1 MNDPLLLLCYMSI
14 LFAANVLG
22 AVGGFGAGM
31 ISIPFLTQLFD
42 AKAVIMASTMTCVL
56 NLFIAVKN
64 WRHVD
69 LKRLFRILFYMC
81 IGLPIG
87 VYGLK
92 TLDVDAL
99 KHLLGGFML
108 VIGGYGIMK
117 LWIPRAAGVHLP
129 AWALRGCL
137 IAGGIVQG
145 AISSGGSL
153 ILLYAQ
159 QELEE
164 KNRFRA
170 TMALLW
176 TIVSLI
182 TVLQYMLMGT
192 LNRESLR
199 LFAEGVLPVLSG
211 IFAGGLLCR
220 RLGQRAFAYVINI
233 LIMFAGM
240 ISLCR

>member
-1 MNDPLLLLCYMSI
+1 M
-14 LFAANVLG
+14 V
-22 AVGGFGAGM
+22 
-31 ISIPFLTQLFD
+31 
-42 AKAVIMASTMTCVL
+42 
-56 NLFIAVKN
+56 
-64 WRHVD
+64 
-69 LKRLFRILFYMC
+69 
-81 IGLPIG
+81 
-87 VYGLK
+87 
-92 TLDVDAL
+92 
-99 KHLLGGFML
+99 
-108 VIGGYGIMK
+108 
-117 LWIPRAAGVHLP
+117 
-129 AWALRGCL
+129 
-137 IAGGIVQG
+137 

-199 LFAEGVLPVLSG
+199 LFAAGVLPVLSG

-220 RLGQRAFAYVINI
+220 RLSQRAFAYVINI

>member
-159 QELEE
+159 QELEGGNLGKLRE
-164 KNRFRA
+164 RFKPHG
-170 TMALLW
+170 
-176 TIVSLI
+176 I
-182 TVLQYMLMGT
+182 TLTASARLVKQDDRYVIEDDQEVEGTVRPVVFDIIYCVDEYYVYMLLRKEVDT
-192 LNRESLR
+192 WRRNR
-199 LFAEGVLPVLSG
+199 
-211 IFAGGLLCR
+211 
-220 RLGQRAFAYVINI
+220 
-233 LIMFAGM
+233 
-240 ISLCR
+240 

>member
-1 MNDPLLLLCYMSI
+1 
-14 LFAANVLG
+14 
-22 AVGGFGAGM
+22 M

-117 LWIPRAAGVHLP
+117 LWIPRAAGMHLP

-137 IAGGIVQG
+137 IAGGDCPGCHILRRKPDTFICAAGTGGEKQIQGHHGAFVDNCQPDYGAPVYADGNPEPGIPPSVCRGRASCAIRYLCGRAALQASGPACICLCNQYTDHVRGNDFPVQVTG
-145 AISSGGSL
+145 VRFRQEGSL
-153 ILLYAQ
+153 
-159 QELEE
+159 
-164 KNRFRA
+164 
-170 TMALLW
+170 
-176 TIVSLI
+176 
-182 TVLQYMLMGT
+182 
-192 LNRESLR
+192 LN
-199 LFAEGVLPVLSG
+199 PG
-211 IFAGGLLCR
+211 IFP
-220 RLGQRAFAYVINI
+220 
-233 LIMFAGM
+233 
-240 ISLCR
+240 

>member
-117 LWIPRAAGVHLP
+117 LWIPRAAGMHLP

-153 ILLYAQ
+153 ILL
-159 QELEE
+159 
-164 KNRFRA
+164 
-170 TMALLW
+170 
-176 TIVSLI
+176 
-182 TVLQYMLMGT
+182 
-192 LNRESLR
+192 
-199 LFAEGVLPVLSG
+199 
-211 IFAGGLLCR
+211 
-220 RLGQRAFAYVINI
+220 
-233 LIMFAGM
+233 
-240 ISLCR
+240 

>member
-42 AKAVIMASTMTCVL
+42 AKAVIMASTMTCDL

-99 KHLLGGFML
+99 KHLLRGFML
-108 VIGGYGIMK
+108 IIGGYGIMK

-129 AWALRGCL
+129 AWALRG
-137 IAGGIVQG
+137 
-145 AISSGGSL
+145 
-153 ILLYAQ
+153 
-159 QELEE
+159 
-164 KNRFRA
+164 
-170 TMALLW
+170 
-176 TIVSLI
+176 
-182 TVLQYMLMGT
+182 
-192 LNRESLR
+192 
-199 LFAEGVLPVLSG
+199 
-211 IFAGGLLCR
+211 
-220 RLGQRAFAYVINI
+220 
-233 LIMFAGM
+233 
-240 ISLCR
+240 

>member
-117 LWIPRAAGVHLP
+117 LWIPRAAGMHLP
-129 AWALRGCL
+129 AWALR
-137 IAGGIVQG
+137 
-145 AISSGGSL
+145 

-199 LFAEGVLPVLSG
+199 LFAAGVLPVLSG

>member
-1 MNDPLLLLCYMSI
+1 MPYPQAEPSVSRWVPTSPL
-14 LFAANVLG
+14 F
-22 AVGGFGAGM
+22 
-31 ISIPFLTQLFD
+31 
-42 AKAVIMASTMTCVL
+42 
-56 NLFIAVKN
+56 
-64 WRHVD
+64 
-69 LKRLFRILFYMC
+69 
-81 IGLPIG
+81 
-87 VYGLK
+87 
-92 TLDVDAL
+92 TLEKD
-99 KHLLGGFML
+99 
-108 VIGGYGIMK
+108 
-117 LWIPRAAGVHLP
+117 
-129 AWALRGCL
+129 
-137 IAGGIVQG
+137 
-145 AISSGGSL
+145 
-153 ILLYAQ
+153 AQ

-199 LFAEGVLPVLSG
+199 LFAAGVLPVLSG

-220 RLGQRAFAYVINI
+220 RLSQRAFAYVINI

>member
-92 TLDVDAL
+92 TLDVDAFKTSFGRLHAGHWRIWDHEALDTPGSGDAPSGLGL
-99 KHLLGGFML
+99 KGMPDCRGDCPGCHILRRKPDTFICAAGTGGEKQIQGHHGAF
-108 VIGGYGIMK
+108 VDNCQPDYGAPVYADGNPEPG
-117 LWIPRAAGVHLP
+117 IPPSVCRGRASCAVRYLCGRAA
-129 AWALRGCL
+129 
-137 IAGGIVQG
+137 
-145 AISSGGSL
+145 
-153 ILLYAQ
+153 
-159 QELEE
+159 
-164 KNRFRA
+164 
-170 TMALLW
+170 
-176 TIVSLI
+176 
-182 TVLQYMLMGT
+182 LQA
-192 LNRESLR
+192 S
-199 LFAEGVLPVLSG
+199 
-211 IFAGGLLCR
+211 
-220 RLGQRAFAYVINI
+220 
-233 LIMFAGM
+233 
-240 ISLCR
+240 